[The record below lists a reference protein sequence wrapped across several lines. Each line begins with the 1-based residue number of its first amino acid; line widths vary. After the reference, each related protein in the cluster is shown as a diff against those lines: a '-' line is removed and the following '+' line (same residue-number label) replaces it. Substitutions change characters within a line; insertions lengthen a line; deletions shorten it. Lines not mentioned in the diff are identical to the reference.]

1 MEAPAFPWMKD
12 SGPTDSLPAAG
23 PRSADI
29 KDKEDATW
37 YFKTLQLALALAI
50 IRSKPPDKS
59 SKEYAVH
66 LANTVS
72 EQGSK
77 WKMRVEAL
85 EMEVLHLR
93 QQLLLNKCFSGIGV
107 KNRILPLTG
116 QSVAGSNATEC
127 SDLFEDSGCDISSD
141 CTENLPS
148 LSLRGQDFNSLGP
161 SLLSNVLPT
170 LASSKNQSVMLHMQF
185 LQHFIELRNLAESNT
200 AKIDL
205 MKLGR
210 DCSVVSNSFSQLL
223 DGLVTSYNLPEQPF
237 PDFMA
242 QAVFVIA
249 KLLNDADFS
258 CWILGRCF
266 KKLEDSVERLV
277 QIILNSSYLNRFQ
290 IQDSISHTLV
300 LFGRCNLLKR
310 STISL
315 LFREINQFANKLQHA
330 NKIQAKYN
338 VQYENI
344 FFLCNILEQL
354 LETHTEQKNKTGLSY
369 EEKEKKKFLQDIDQA
384 VLHLSD
390 EFPLFCIYLWRLGT
404 LLKAAQIELEG
415 KN

>member
-1 MEAPAFPWMKD
+1 M
-12 SGPTDSLPAAG
+12 GI
-23 PRSADI
+23 DI

-59 SKEYAVH
+59 SKEYAVY

-72 EQGSK
+72 EQDSK

-93 QQLLLNKCFSGIGV
+93 QQLLLNKCFSGISV

-116 QSVAGSNATEC
+116 QSVANSNATEC

-161 SLLSNVLPT
+161 PVLSNVLPT
-170 LASSKNQSVMLHMQF
+170 LTSSKNQSVMLHMQF
-185 LQHFIELRNLAESNT
+185 LQHFIELRNLAESNS

-210 DCSVVSNSFSQLL
+210 DSSVVSNSFSQLL

-258 CWILGRCF
+258 CRILGRCF

-290 IQDSISHTLV
+290 IKNSISHTLV
-300 LFGRCNLLKR
+300 LFGQCNILKH

-315 LFREINQFANKLQHA
+315 LFREISLFANKLQHA
-330 NKIQAKYN
+330 NKIQAKYS
-338 VQYENI
+338 VQYENM

-354 LETHTEQKNKTGLSY
+354 LETHTEQKNKTRLGY

-404 LLKAAQIELEG
+404 LLNAAQKELQG
-415 KN
+415 RN

>member
-1 MEAPAFPWMKD
+1 MACRRGLQKHHLTLNHM
-12 SGPTDSLPAAG
+12 G
-23 PRSADI
+23 RSNYI

-72 EQGSK
+72 EQNSK
-77 WKMRVEAL
+77 WKTRVEAL

-93 QQLLLNKCFSGIGV
+93 QQLLLNKCFSGISL

-148 LSLRGQDFNSLGP
+148 LSHRGRDFNSLGP
-161 SLLSNVLPT
+161 PILSNVLPT
-170 LASSKNQSVMLHMQF
+170 LTSSKNQSVRLHMQF
-185 LQHFIELRNLAESNT
+185 LQHFIELRNLAESNS

-249 KLLNDADFS
+249 TLLNDADFS
-258 CWILGRCF
+258 CRILGRCF
-266 KKLEDSVERLV
+266 KKLEDSVGRLV

-300 LFGRCNLLKR
+300 LFGQCSILKR

-315 LFREINQFANKLQHA
+315 LFREISQFANKLQHA

-338 VQYENI
+338 AQYENI

-354 LETHTEQKNKTGLSY
+354 LETHTEQKTKTSLGY
-369 EEKEKKKFLQDIDQA
+369 EEKEKKTFLQDIDQA

-390 EFPLFCIYLWRLGT
+390 EFPLLCIYLWRLGT
-404 LLKAAQIELEG
+404 LLNAAQTELQG
-415 KN
+415 RN

>member
-1 MEAPAFPWMKD
+1 MVKD
-12 SGPTDSLPAAG
+12 EKRLEKRNATE
-23 PRSADI
+23 RQINI

-66 LANTVS
+66 LANRVS
-72 EQGSK
+72 EQDSK
-77 WKMRVEAL
+77 WKMRVKAL

-93 QQLLLNKCFSGIGV
+93 QQLLLNKCFSGVSV
-107 KNRILPLTG
+107 KNRIMPLTG
-116 QSVAGSNATEC
+116 QSVAASNTTDC

-148 LSLRGQDFNSLGP
+148 LSLRGHDFNSFP
-161 SLLSNVLPT
+161 PPILSNVLPT
-170 LASSKNQSVMLHMQF
+170 LTSSKNQSVMLHMQF
-185 LQHFIELRNLAESNT
+185 LQHFIEIRNLAESNSM
-200 AKIDL
+200 KMDL

-210 DCSVVSNSFSQLL
+210 DCSVVSNSFFQLL

-237 PDFMA
+237 PDFMT
-242 QAVFVIA
+242 QAVFIIA

-258 CWILGRCF
+258 CRILGRCL
-266 KKLEDSVERLV
+266 KKLEDSMERLV

-290 IQDSISHTLV
+290 IQDSMSRTLV
-300 LFGRCNLLKR
+300 LFGQCSILRR

-315 LFREINQFANKLQHA
+315 LFREISQFANKLQHA

-354 LETHTEQKNKTGLSY
+354 LETHREQQKNKTSLCY
-369 EEKEKKKFLQDIDQA
+369 EVKERKKVLQDIDQA
-384 VLHLSD
+384 FLHLSD

-404 LLKAAQIELEG
+404 LLNATEIEIEG
-415 KN
+415 RN

>member
-1 MEAPAFPWMKD
+1 MEAPAFPWVKD

-23 PRSADI
+23 PRPADI

-116 QSVAGSNATEC
+116 QSVAGSNATDC
-127 SDLFEDSGCDISSD
+127 SDLFEDSGCDITSD

-161 SLLSNVLPT
+161 SVLSNLLPT
-170 LASSKNQSVMLHMQF
+170 LTSSKNQSVMLHMQF
-185 LQHFIELRNLAESNT
+185 LQHFIELRNLAESNS

-258 CWILGRCF
+258 CRILGRCF

-277 QIILNSSYLNRFQ
+277 QIILNSTYLNRVSK
-290 IQDSISHTLV
+290 IHSRNYCISK
-300 LFGRCNLLKR
+300 FARIM
-310 STISL
+310 TIRL
-315 LFREINQFANKLQHA
+315 
-330 NKIQAKYN
+330 YN
-338 VQYENI
+338 VY
-344 FFLCNILEQL
+344 LCVIKHFTL
-354 LETHTEQKNKTGLSY
+354 LEILS
-369 EEKEKKKFLQDIDQA
+369 FQPFA
-384 VLHLSD
+384 
-390 EFPLFCIYLWRLGT
+390 
-404 LLKAAQIELEG
+404 
-415 KN
+415 